1 MAEKSNMSREWIE
14 RVWKDNPIQ
23 KLQNGN
29 VRTGP
34 VRLAFCHVLERQKPG
49 KDGKERSYGA
59 VLLFPEGADLS
70 VLKAEAK
77 ALIQENMPAAL
88 TSKAVFDKLN
98 NPFKDQSSF
107 TDPEGQ
113 LYDGFVGGRT
123 AIAANSSKSQP
134 PVVDQKMAP
143 VIDKRHIYSGCWAIV
158 TLAPRWFNVDTNKG
172 PTFYL
177 QSVMVVADDE
187 NLGGAGAA
195 NPSADFAGVKI
206 DDAVN
211 PAAAFGVE
219 GATAGAQ
226 EDVPFDVFG

>member
-1 MAEKSNMSREWIE
+1 VDRAR
-14 RVWKDNPIQ
+14 
-23 KLQNGN
+23 
-29 VRTGP
+29 
-34 VRLAFCHVLERQKPG
+34 LERQPDPEAAERQRQDRPRPPG
-49 KDGKERSYGA
+49 LLQRAGAPEAGQADGKERAYGA

-98 NPFKDQSSF
+98 NPFKDQGGF

-113 LYDGFVGGRT
+113 LYDGFVGGASPSRPT
-123 AIAANSSKSQP
+123 PPRASRRWSTRRWPRSSTSGTSTPAAGPSSP
-134 PVVDQKMAP
+134 
-143 VIDKRHIYSGCWAIV
+143 W
-158 TLAPRWFNVDTNKG
+158 PRAGSTSDTNKG